1 MDVSDLEDGEEV
13 LVAPRGEGQPQ
24 TPSQIGLAQA
34 GGLAGRGYNSPSSR
48 AARRRPTP
56 LRPPTDGYGGR
67 AGSAVTLG
75 ELQLREFM
83 GWGASANYSPDGR
96 AAGASSS
103 SPSNEARPNARSRS
117 PSPASYNAR
126 RAWDASTTG
135 KVVRPGVMMR
145 PWQRRGGGGGSGSSA
160 GGGATMSIWSPPPT
174 AFSPSPPRLD
184 SNRPA
189 TASSVAGRADSAVL
203 VSEIA
208 ALARSNVVPGLEAL
222 AAHSRSSAQRS
233 LSGHGNGT
241 RSDTGGSATSGGSG
255 RSSSGVGAGSG
266 RSAEWALPDGRPS
279 PRPRPYSS
287 GEQQLPLNAAVETPA
302 ATAFACSAEEQ
313 VRARSAFGSGPG
325 SEELANSRST
335 TAAHRPRS
343 PALSPAALGQR
354 GTALPVVGGC
364 STLPLLSHCT
374 FLSNSTA
381 HTSFRVSPLIRKST
395 PTRCLR

>member
-233 LSGHGNGT
+233 FSGHGDGT
-241 RSDTGGSATSGGSG
+241 GSGTGGSATSGGSG
-255 RSSSGVGAGSG
+255 RSSSGGGVGAGSG
-266 RSAEWALPDGRPS
+266 HRAEWALPDGRPS
-279 PRPRPYSS
+279 PRPRPHSS
-287 GEQQLPLNAAVETPA
+287 GEQKLPLNAAVGTPA
-302 ATAFACSAEEQ
+302 ATAFACFAEKQ
-313 VRARSAFGSGPG
+313 VLARSAFGSGPG
-325 SEELANSRST
+325 SEEVANSRST
-335 TAAHRPRS
+335 GAHRLRS

-354 GTALPVVGGC
+354 GTALPVVGGAAHFLC
-364 STLPLLSHCT
+364 FRTIYFSPAAQHTLLSE
-374 FLSNSTA
+374 FL
-381 HTSFRVSPLIRKST
+381 R
-395 PTRCLR
+395 